1 LKEEGYFILDMNYR
15 NKYGEIDI
23 IAKKDKCLIFI
34 EVKTRTNLEYG
45 DPLETINKL
54 KISRIKRAASFYITS
69 NKLSGFNPSFN
80 VISIII
86 NRGLI
91 KKMVEKDS
99 MSNGI
104 TELNTL
110 LNTLQDKSLLK
121 IEHIE
126 NAF

>member
-1 LKEEGYFILDMNYR
+1 MKEEGYFILDRNYR
-15 NKYGEIDI
+15 NRYGEIDI

-34 EVKTRTNLEYG
+34 EVKTRTNLDYG

-54 KISRIKRAASFYITS
+54 KISRIKRLASFYIAS
-69 NKLSGFNPSFN
+69 NKLSGFNPRFN

-86 NRGLI
+86 NRSLI
-91 KKMVEKDS
+91 KKMVEKDN
-99 MSNGI
+99 MWNGI
-104 TELNTL
+104 TEINVLG
-110 LNTLQDKSLLK
+110 DKSILK

>member
-1 LKEEGYFILDMNYR
+1 MKEEGYFILDRNYR
-15 NKYGEIDI
+15 NRYGEIDI

-45 DPLETINKL
+45 DPLEAINKL
-54 KISRIKRAASFYITS
+54 KTSRIKRLASFYIAS
-69 NKLSGFNPSFN
+69 NKLSGFNPRFN

-86 NRGLI
+86 NRSLI
-91 KKMVEKDS
+91 KKIIEKDN

-104 TELNTL
+104 TELNIP
-110 LNTLQDKSLLK
+110 QDKSLLK

>member
-1 LKEEGYFILDMNYR
+1 MKEEGYFILDRNYR
-15 NKYGEIDI
+15 NRYGEIDI

-34 EVKTRTNLEYG
+34 EVKTRTNLDYG

-54 KISRIKRAASFYITS
+54 KISRIKRLASFYIAT
-69 NKLSGFNPSFN
+69 NKLSGFNPRFN

-86 NRGLI
+86 NRSLI
-91 KKMVEKDS
+91 KKLAEK
-99 MSNGI
+99 NNITYGI
-104 TELNTL
+104 TELNIL
-110 LNTLQDKSLLK
+110 EDKSLLK

>member
-1 LKEEGYFILDMNYR
+1 LKEEGYFILDKNYR
-15 NKYGEIDI
+15 NRYGEIDI

-34 EVKTRTNLEYG
+34 EVKTRTNLDYG

-54 KISRIKRAASFYITS
+54 KVSRIKRLASFYIAS
-69 NKLSGFNPSFN
+69 KKLSGFNPRFN

-86 NRGLI
+86 NRSLI
-91 KKMVEKDS
+91 KKIIEKDN

-110 LNTLQDKSLLK
+110 EDKSLLK

>member
-1 LKEEGYFILDMNYR
+1 MEEEGYFILDRNYR
-15 NKYGEIDI
+15 NRYGEIDI

-45 DPLETINKL
+45 DPLEAINKL
-54 KISRIKRAASFYITS
+54 KISRIKRLASFYIAS
-69 NKLSGFNPSFN
+69 NKLSGFNPRFN

-86 NRGLI
+86 NRSLI
-91 KKMVEKDS
+91 KKIIEKDN

-104 TELNTL
+104 TE

>member
-1 LKEEGYFILDMNYR
+1 MKEEGYYILDRNYR
-15 NKYGEIDI
+15 NRYGEIDI
-23 IAKKDKCLIFI
+23 IAKKNKCLIFI
-34 EVKTRTNLEYG
+34 EVKTRTNLDYG

-54 KISRIKRAASFYITS
+54 KISRIRRAASFYIAS
-69 NKLSGFNPSFN
+69 NKLSGFNPRFN

-86 NRGLI
+86 NRSLI
-91 KKMVEKDS
+91 KKIIEKDN

-104 TELNTL
+104 TELNIP
-110 LNTLQDKSLLK
+110 QDKSLLK

>member
-1 LKEEGYFILDMNYR
+1 
-15 NKYGEIDI
+15 
-23 IAKKDKCLIFI
+23 
-34 EVKTRTNLEYG
+34 
-45 DPLETINKL
+45 
-54 KISRIKRAASFYITS
+54 
-69 NKLSGFNPSFN
+69 
-80 VISIII
+80 
-86 NRGLI
+86 
-91 KKMVEKDS
+91 MVEKDS

>member
-1 LKEEGYFILDMNYR
+1 MKEEGYFILHKNYR

-23 IAKKDKCLIFI
+23 IAKKGRNLIFT

-54 KISRIKRAASFYITS
+54 KISRIKRAASFYIAS

-86 NRGLI
+86 SRSFIEEIAI
-91 KKMVEKDS
+91 KESTLQAITSLGALKDS
-99 MSNGI
+99 KN
-104 TELNTL
+104 
-110 LNTLQDKSLLK
+110 LK

-126 NAF
+126 DAF

>member
-1 LKEEGYFILDMNYR
+1 MKEEGYFILDRNYR
-15 NKYGEIDI
+15 NRYGEIDI

-34 EVKTRTNLEYG
+34 EVKTRTNLDYG

-54 KISRIKRAASFYITS
+54 KISRIKRLASFYIAS
-69 NKLSGFNPSFN
+69 NKLLGFNPRFN

-86 NRGLI
+86 NRSLI
-91 KKMVEKDS
+91 KKIIEKDN

-104 TELNTL
+104 TEINVLG
-110 LNTLQDKSLLK
+110 DKSLLK

>member
-1 LKEEGYFILDMNYR
+1 LKEEGYFILDRNYR
-15 NKYGEIDI
+15 NRYGEIDI

-34 EVKTRTNLEYG
+34 EVKTRTNLDYG

-54 KISRIKRAASFYITS
+54 KISRIKRLASFYIAS
-69 NKLSGFNPSFN
+69 NKLSGFNPRFN

-86 NRGLI
+86 NRSLI
-91 KKMVEKDS
+91 KKIIEKDN

-110 LNTLQDKSLLK
+110 EDKSLLK

>member
-1 LKEEGYFILDMNYR
+1 MKEEGYFILDMNYR

-54 KISRIKRAASFYITS
+54 KISRIKRAASFYIAS

-86 NRGLI
+86 NRSLI
-91 KKMVEKDS
+91 KKMVEKDN

-104 TELNTL
+104 TELNIP
-110 LNTLQDKSLLK
+110 QDKSLLK

>member
-1 LKEEGYFILDMNYR
+1 LKEEGYFILDRNYR
-15 NKYGEIDI
+15 NRYGEIDI

-34 EVKTRTNLEYG
+34 EVKTRTNLDYG

-54 KISRIKRAASFYITS
+54 KISRIKRLASFYIAS
-69 NKLSGFNPSFN
+69 KKLSGFNPRFN

-86 NRGLI
+86 NRSLI
-91 KKMVEKDS
+91 KKMVEKDN
-99 MSNGI
+99 MWNGM
-104 TELNTL
+104 TELNTP
-110 LNTLQDKSLLK
+110 QDKSLLK

>member
-1 LKEEGYFILDMNYR
+1 LKEEGYFILHKNYR

-23 IAKKDKCLIFI
+23 IAKKGRNLIFT

-54 KISRIKRAASFYITS
+54 KISRIKRAASFYIAS

-86 NRGLI
+86 SRSFIEEIAI
-91 KKMVEKDS
+91 KESTLQAITSLGALKDS
-99 MSNGI
+99 KN
-104 TELNTL
+104 
-110 LNTLQDKSLLK
+110 LK

-126 NAF
+126 DAF

>member
-1 LKEEGYFILDMNYR
+1 MKEEGYFILHKNYR

-23 IAKKDKCLIFI
+23 IAKKGRNLIFT

-54 KISRIKRAASFYITS
+54 KISRIKRAASFYIAS

-86 NRGLI
+86 SRSFIEEIAI
-91 KKMVEKDS
+91 KESTLQAITSLSVLKDS
-99 MSNGI
+99 KNL
-104 TELNTL
+104 E
-110 LNTLQDKSLLK
+110 

-126 NAF
+126 DAF

>member
-1 LKEEGYFILDMNYR
+1 
-15 NKYGEIDI
+15 
-23 IAKKDKCLIFI
+23 
-34 EVKTRTNLEYG
+34 
-45 DPLETINKL
+45 
-54 KISRIKRAASFYITS
+54 
-69 NKLSGFNPSFN
+69 FN

-86 NRGLI
+86 NRSLI
-91 KKMVEKDS
+91 KKIIEKDN

-110 LNTLQDKSLLK
+110 EDKSLLK

>member
-1 LKEEGYFILDMNYR
+1 MEEEGYFILDRNYR
-15 NKYGEIDI
+15 NRYGEIDI

-45 DPLETINKL
+45 DPLEAINKL
-54 KISRIKRAASFYITS
+54 KISRIKRLASFYIAR
-69 NKLSGFNPSFN
+69 NKLSGFNPRFN

-86 NRGLI
+86 NRSLI
-91 KKMVEKDS
+91 KKIIEKDN

-104 TELNTL
+104 TE

>member
-1 LKEEGYFILDMNYR
+1 MKEEGYFILDRNYR
-15 NKYGEIDI
+15 NRYGEIDI

-34 EVKTRTNLEYG
+34 EVKTRTNLNYG

-54 KISRIKRAASFYITS
+54 KISRIKRLASFYIAS
-69 NKLSGFNPSFN
+69 NKLSGFNPRFN

-86 NRGLI
+86 NRSLI
-91 KKMVEKDS
+91 KKIIEKDN

-110 LNTLQDKSLLK
+110 EDKSLLK

>member
-1 LKEEGYFILDMNYR
+1 MKEEGYFILDRNYR
-15 NKYGEIDI
+15 NRYGEIDI

-34 EVKTRTNLEYG
+34 EVKTRTNLNYG

-54 KISRIKRAASFYITS
+54 KISRIKRLASFYIAS
-69 NKLSGFNPSFN
+69 NKLSGFNPRFN

-86 NRGLI
+86 NRSLI
-91 KKMVEKDS
+91 KKIIEKDNI
-99 MSNGI
+99 SNGI
-104 TELNTL
+104 TEIDILE
-110 LNTLQDKSLLK
+110 DKSLLK

>member
-1 LKEEGYFILDMNYR
+1 LKEEGYFILDRNYR
-15 NKYGEIDI
+15 NRYGEIDI

-34 EVKTRTNLEYG
+34 EVKTRTNLDYG
-45 DPLETINKL
+45 DPLEAINKL
-54 KISRIKRAASFYITS
+54 KISRIKRLASFYIAS
-69 NKLSGFNPSFN
+69 NKLSGFNPRFN

-86 NRGLI
+86 NRSLI
-91 KKMVEKDS
+91 KKIIEKDN

-104 TELNTL
+104 TELNIPE
-110 LNTLQDKSLLK
+110 DKSLLK

>member
-1 LKEEGYFILDMNYR
+1 LEEEGYFILDRNYR
-15 NKYGEIDI
+15 NRYGEIDI

-45 DPLETINKL
+45 DPLEAINKL
-54 KISRIKRAASFYITS
+54 KISRIKRLASFYIAS
-69 NKLSGFNPSFN
+69 NKLSGFNPRFN

-86 NRGLI
+86 NRSLI
-91 KKMVEKDS
+91 KKIIEKDN

-104 TELNTL
+104 TE

>member
-1 LKEEGYFILDMNYR
+1 MKEEGYFILDRNYR
-15 NKYGEIDI
+15 NRYGEIDI

-34 EVKTRTNLEYG
+34 EVKTRTNLNYG

-54 KISRIKRAASFYITS
+54 KISRIKRLASFYIAS
-69 NKLSGFNPSFN
+69 NKLSGLNPRFN

-86 NRGLI
+86 NKSLI
-91 KKMVEKDS
+91 KKMVEKDN
-99 MSNGI
+99 MSNGM
-104 TELNTL
+104 TELNTP
-110 LNTLQDKSLLK
+110 QDKSLLK

>member
-1 LKEEGYFILDMNYR
+1 MKEEGYFILDRNYR
-15 NKYGEIDI
+15 NRYGEIDI

-34 EVKTRTNLEYG
+34 EVKTRTNLDYG

-54 KISRIKRAASFYITS
+54 KISRIKRLASFYIAS
-69 NKLSGFNPSFN
+69 KKLSGFNPRFN

-86 NRGLI
+86 NRSLI
-91 KKMVEKDS
+91 KKIIEKDN

-110 LNTLQDKSLLK
+110 EDKSLLK

>member
-1 LKEEGYFILDMNYR
+1 MKEEGYFILDRNYR
-15 NKYGEIDI
+15 NRYGEIDI

-34 EVKTRTNLEYG
+34 EVKTRTNSDYG

-54 KISRIKRAASFYITS
+54 KISRIKRLASFYIAS
-69 NKLSGFNPSFN
+69 NKLLGFNPRFN

-86 NRGLI
+86 NRSLI
-91 KKMVEKDS
+91 KKIIEKDN
-99 MSNGI
+99 MWNGI
-104 TELNTL
+104 TEINVLG
-110 LNTLQDKSLLK
+110 DKSILK

>member
-1 LKEEGYFILDMNYR
+1 MKEEGYFILHKNYR

-23 IAKKDKCLIFI
+23 IAKKGKNLIFT

-54 KISRIKRAASFYITS
+54 KISRIKRAASFYIAS

-86 NRGLI
+86 SRSFIEEIAI
-91 KKMVEKDS
+91 KESTLQAITSLGALKDS
-99 MSNGI
+99 KNM
-104 TELNTL
+104 
-110 LNTLQDKSLLK
+110 K

>member
-1 LKEEGYFILDMNYR
+1 
-15 NKYGEIDI
+15 
-23 IAKKDKCLIFI
+23 
-34 EVKTRTNLEYG
+34 LEYG